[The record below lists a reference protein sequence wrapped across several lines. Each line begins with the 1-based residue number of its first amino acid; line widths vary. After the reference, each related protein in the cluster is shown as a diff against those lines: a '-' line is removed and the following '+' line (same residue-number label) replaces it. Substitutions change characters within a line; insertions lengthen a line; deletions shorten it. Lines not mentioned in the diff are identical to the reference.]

1 MQQREKC
8 KVSEGS
14 VGTKEYFDE
23 NQQYWYISETKIT
36 CIQRLK
42 LSYTKTRH
50 HNHFVVVIT
59 FHWYNSWDPKFC
71 GVAVGLTFVLLM
83 THSTGVQV
91 SASSIAML
99 NLFAFLDRWY
109 RLYEWNFV
117 LEWDRDSKNNKPIF
131 LRRSLYC
138 CVSIRRVLC
147 FRGGGWT
154 PSNEARKSRQGVAVL
169 WKSIWCSVWS
179 PLFLCAPKSR
189 RWHHHRQRMPNTAS
203 SRSSWSD
210 YLPLSTWTCKNKE
223 GFWAQY
229 LNGGEDL
236 QTRIFQKDTERQVS
250 KSETIVL
257 VRVTSSFGKNRNK
270 KDMIAIRVFEK
281 VAATALMLALLNGG
295 DKATVSGFS
304 ATSLT
309 GCPRAASTAASSLT
323 QLPTQ
328 MSSGLFAFQNEDV
341 LDDTST
347 TTTSNVCSSRGQFLK
362 GIMMFTASTLAL
374 GTSHVEPSYAKS
386 YSSNARNMERLN
398 SGDASGGSVYNNNP
412 TSEAGK
418 KRRAMTGCKSSTAR
432 EEAAENVLK
441 VKSLSEYECNQ
452 IVMND
457 GETEFMLS
465 SLRKL
470 ECPTCPYGISSS
482 R

>member
-1 MQQREKC
+1 MRPASLDRALRYYE
-8 KVSEGS
+8 SSFGALAFDPHFSS
-14 VGTKEYFDE
+14 VPPNHDDDIITDKEC
-23 NQQYWYISETKIT
+23 QTQP
-36 CIQRLK
+36 L
-42 LSYTKTRH
+42 L
-50 HNHFVVVIT
+50 V
-59 FHWYNSWDPKFC
+59 DPSIFRC
-71 GVAVGLTFVLLM
+71 QHGLTRTKRDFE
-83 THSTGVQV
+83 HNISTAG
-91 SASSIAML
+91 
-99 NLFAFLDRWY
+99 
-109 RLYEWNFV
+109 
-117 LEWDRDSKNNKPIF
+117 KIF
-131 LRRSLYC
+131 KHR
-138 CVSIRRVLC
+138 
-147 FRGGGWT
+147 F
-154 PSNEARKSRQGVAVL
+154 
-169 WKSIWCSVWS
+169 
-179 PLFLCAPKSR
+179 SR
-189 RWHHHRQRMPNTAS
+189 RIP
-203 SRSSWSD
+203 
-210 YLPLSTWTCKNKE
+210 
-223 GFWAQY
+223 
-229 LNGGEDL
+229 
-236 QTRIFQKDTERQVS
+236 
-250 KSETIVL
+250 SETIVL

-270 KDMIAIRVFEK
+270 KAMIGIRVFEK
-281 VAATALMLALLNGG
+281 LAATALMLALLNGG
-295 DKATVSGFS
+295 DRATGFS

-482 R
+482 REKKQMSDRFLKFVYG